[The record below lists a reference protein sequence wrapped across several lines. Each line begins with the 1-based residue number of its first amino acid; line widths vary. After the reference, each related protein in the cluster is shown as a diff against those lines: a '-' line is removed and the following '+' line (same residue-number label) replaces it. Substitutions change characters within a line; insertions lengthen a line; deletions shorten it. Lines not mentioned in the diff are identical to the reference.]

1 MTQKRSFRT
10 TLTGFAI
17 ATSMLVVAIP
27 ASVSAT
33 DHATPGAMAAC
44 GDMQSSATPAPM
56 NMDMGDHETMA
67 EIEFDLAYIDMMIPH
82 HGSIIALAEVAQTS
96 LTDQRLI
103 DMAADIIESQTV
115 EMQELQTL
123 RDQFYPE
130 AMMGDP
136 NDHDSMHS
144 AFPSLATWSV
154 PMDQWGNVMSAE
166 WQVSTFCAAD
176 NPDLAFVQQTI
187 PHHEMAI
194 LVSQDA
200 LTMAVHPEI
209 KTIAERVI
217 PAQQAEIDLLNTILV
232 ELTAATP
239 AA

>member
-1 MTQKRSFRT
+1 MTERRSFRT

-44 GDMQSSATPAPM
+44 GDMLSSATPAPM
-56 NMDMGDHETMA
+56 NMDMGDHEMMA
-67 EIEFDLAYIDMMIPH
+67 EIEFDLSYIDMMIPH
-82 HGSIIALAEVAQTS
+82 HGSIIALAEIAQST

-103 DMAADIIESQTV
+103 DISADIIESQTA

-123 RDQFYPE
+123 RDQFYPDS
-130 AMMGDP
+130 AIGDP
-136 NDHDSMHS
+136 NDHESMHT
-144 AFPSLATWSV
+144 AFPSLTTWSV
-154 PMDQWGNVMSAE
+154 PMEEWGNVMSAD
-166 WQVSTFCAAD
+166 WQVETFCAAD
-176 NPDLAFVQQTI
+176 NPDLAFVQQVI
-187 PHHEMAI
+187 PHHKMAI

-217 PAQQAEIDLLNTILV
+217 PAQQAEVDVLNAILT

-239 AA
+239 